1 MFYPLTFNYLLFL
14 EREKA
19 MINVMENNELNY
31 TIMYLQ

>member
-14 EREKA
+14 EREKT

-31 TIMYLQ
+31 TLMYLQ